1 MDRCFHF
8 LINVDQCLNMSNF
21 DMFFYKMENQQRF
34 YLNNVTFFSESS
46 RKDSLRSVVED
57 IRMYLDKYPFRV
69 GDYQITLAMRQPFQ
83 KERTWETSLLY
94 KILRII
100 YELRRAHIFIGSKES
115 VEKTVNIIMLYDS
128 DFRAEAVNLENYWE
142 NSFETEYQLLLD
154 YLRVPRDSIDSEE
167 DFRACLSEIFD
178 TFGKTR
184 VEEDSIIY
192 LLKCFLYRFSN
203 SDADFQTNG
212 WEEDEYDLNFEQ
224 LYEENEDDR
233 PVSSVS
239 RDHSWLLKQYI
250 KERTA
255 GMQIYERLID
265 RNNRRQMIL
274 SLLRIV
280 EFITMDDDCP
290 ITQEKDTRSLYNISR
305 SRWNKVWDDDTLEI
319 RYSQMLWEYQSSL
332 KIALHDIERPYSTYG
347 QKEKL
352 PKYDPPREIKSSDSM
367 HLGSKEDR
375 MEELGNI
382 LRGFLNRNGH
392 GIVQQ
397 ERWDSTY
404 KELKNRLGHM
414 EQDLRLFADDLGTQY
429 RFVLEKRKEEVRRW
443 KSQKIYADKETGQK
457 IIQIGM
463 ERERRLANLKS
474 PHMNP
479 SLTFQDQ
486 LNMENALEQA
496 NLDIRFFISCQKMIT
511 GANFVLLLMICAGL
525 CLGQYTLFQ
534 YYVLQDSEKL
544 LAWIAYIGLVIA
556 GMFLSWWMP
565 FHYFR
570 RKMHDAVKTLQN
582 SMELYVA
589 GYLKKEEDFRE
600 YLNEINQLDYVTR
613 YLRILVGADEA
624 AKEKARKYLWHRSQI
639 EAHLSKLTFFQG
651 LIDRHAGSFSDE
663 PRRTFLQETG
673 ELEKDVVDCM
683 LYWPQG

>member
-184 VEEDSIIY
+184 VEGDSIIY
-192 LLKCFLYRFSN
+192 LLKCFLHRFSN

-305 SRWNKVWDDDTLEI
+305 SRWNKVWDDDTLET

-375 MEELGNI
+375 MEELGKV
-382 LRGFLNRNGH
+382 LRSFLNRIGH
-392 GIVQQ
+392 
-397 ERWDSTY
+397 R
-404 KELKNRLGHM
+404 
-414 EQDLRLFADDLGTQY
+414 
-429 RFVLEKRKEEVRRW
+429 
-443 KSQKIYADKETGQK
+443 
-457 IIQIGM
+457 
-463 ERERRLANLKS
+463 
-474 PHMNP
+474 
-479 SLTFQDQ
+479 
-486 LNMENALEQA
+486 
-496 NLDIRFFISCQKMIT
+496 
-511 GANFVLLLMICAGL
+511 
-525 CLGQYTLFQ
+525 
-534 YYVLQDSEKL
+534 
-544 LAWIAYIGLVIA
+544 IA
-556 GMFLSWWMP
+556 
-565 FHYFR
+565 
-570 RKMHDAVKTLQN
+570 
-582 SMELYVA
+582 
-589 GYLKKEEDFRE
+589 
-600 YLNEINQLDYVTR
+600 
-613 YLRILVGADEA
+613 
-624 AKEKARKYLWHRSQI
+624 
-639 EAHLSKLTFFQG
+639 
-651 LIDRHAGSFSDE
+651 
-663 PRRTFLQETG
+663 
-673 ELEKDVVDCM
+673 
-683 LYWPQG
+683 